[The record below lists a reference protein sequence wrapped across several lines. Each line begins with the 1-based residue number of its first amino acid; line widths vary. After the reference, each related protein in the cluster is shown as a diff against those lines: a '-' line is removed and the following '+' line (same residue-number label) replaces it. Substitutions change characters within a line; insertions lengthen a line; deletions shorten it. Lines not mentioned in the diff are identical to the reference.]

1 MTTITG
7 LFSLIFFFNLS
18 LLLGDALAENV
29 FNHYQFLKI
38 FGGKGSENGQLVA
51 PHSLDI
57 DKEGN
62 VYVTDTGNNRIQKY
76 DSDGNYVLKWGEEG
90 SNDGQF
96 IKLHDIAVDPSGK
109 YVYTLE
115 LKNHRVQK
123 FTSDGKFVL
132 KWGFED
138 TGGKA
143 AQRTPHQ
150 VSIDSLG
157 YVYLTDKNSHQIIKF
172 GENGEFIKV
181 LGARGSEAGQFY
193 RPHGIV
199 FDANNNMYITDMR
212 NSRV

>member
-1 MTTITG
+1 MAMTTISG
-7 LFSLIFFFNLS
+7 LFSLIFFFNLT
-18 LLLGDALAENV
+18 LLLGDAFAENG
-29 FNHYQFLKI
+29 FDHYQFLKI

-51 PHSLDI
+51 PHSIDI
-57 DKEGN
+57 DQEGN
-62 VYVTDTGNNRIQKY
+62 VYVTDTGNNRIQKQ

-90 SNDGQF
+90 SKDGQF

-138 TGGKA
+138 TGGKG

-157 YVYLTDKNSHQIIKF
+157 Q
-172 GENGEFIKV
+172 FI
-181 LGARGSEAGQFY
+181 
-193 RPHGIV
+193 
-199 FDANNNMYITDMR
+199 
-212 NSRV
+212 